1 MKPVNKPLPKPTKKQ
16 QRTMNDAYDDFHT
29 GMFTRAQYK
38 TSNRRTS
45 EDLVQNTFLKTWR
58 YLLLGGKIDTMKAF
72 LYHILNNLIVDEYR
86 KRKYTSVSLDALLE
100 KGFEPSA
107 NNTDEI
113 INKLDGKAALLL
125 IAQLPE
131 KYQKMLRMR
140 YVQSL
145 SISEISQLT
154 GLSKNAVAVQL
165 HRAVKKLSVLF
176 TPPEITPL
184 QKKQN
189 AIK

>member
-16 QRTMNDAYDDFHT
+16 HRTMNNAYDDFHV
-29 GMFTRAQYK
+29 GMLTRAQYK
-38 TSNRRTS
+38 TSNKWTS

-86 KRKYTSVSLDALLE
+86 KRKYTNTSLDAMLE
-100 KGFEPSA
+100 KGYEPSTG
-107 NNTDEI
+107 NPHDIMNR
-113 INKLDGKAALLL
+113 LDGKAALLL
-125 IAQLPE
+125 IVQLPE

-145 SISEISQLT
+145 SIREISQLT

-165 HRAVKKLSVLF
+165 HRAVKKLGALF
-176 TPPEITPL
+176 TPNE
-184 QKKQN
+184 
-189 AIK
+189 